1 MKLQY
6 FYLSYFMIAIMACL
20 LAFLDMQYLS
30 IGFKWLS
37 FFVLSA
43 VYFNLNQENDILFYL
58 GIVFSGIAESMMVI
72 GIENFQREVNICFS
86 IYAWLI
92 VFLLKNSVNKIVFH
106 IKKEKIIPF
115 VISAF
120 LIIYLI
126 FEVLHIIS
134 PELKNNIIYSY
145 IFVASFL
152 SMLFYIGILY
162 ISKHNRRYIWLLF
175 LIISFVSSTLVG
187 SLESLY
193 YQNELIKQ
201 LVYIIEAASH
211 FFLLKF
217 LITPDKDINYIE

>member
-6 FYLSYFMIAIMACL
+6 FYLSYFMIAIMSCL

-37 FFVLSA
+37 FFVLCA
-43 VYFNLNQENDILFYL
+43 VYFNLNKVNDILFYL
-58 GIVFSGIAESMMVI
+58 GIVFSGLAESMMVI
-72 GIENFQREVNICFS
+72 GVGNFQREINICFS

-92 VFLLKNSVNKIVFH
+92 IFLLKNNVNKMMFQV
-106 IKKEKIIPF
+106 KKEKIIPF

-120 LIIYLI
+120 LTIYLI
-126 FEVLHIIS
+126 LEVLNIIS

-152 SMLFYIGILY
+152 LMLFYTGVLY
-162 ISKHNRRYIWLLF
+162 ISKHNHRYIWLFF
-175 LIISFVSSTLVG
+175 LIISFISSTLVG

-217 LITPDKDINYIE
+217 LITPEEDVNYIK